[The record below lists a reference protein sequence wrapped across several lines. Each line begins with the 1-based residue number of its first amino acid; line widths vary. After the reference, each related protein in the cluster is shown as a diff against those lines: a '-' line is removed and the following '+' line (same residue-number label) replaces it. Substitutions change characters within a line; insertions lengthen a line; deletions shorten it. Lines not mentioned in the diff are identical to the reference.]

1 MKKGIALTLLIA
13 SMLLMCSCV
22 LTRNNVDIFPNSEIP
37 DEVFISAY
45 NGFLKYTS
53 GSYKIFDNYRTYQP
67 AEKVFIMQALSDNAA
82 LAHVAYQHYDYID
95 GYKDRYDNLVLLI
108 GDDDSYFYDDMV
120 INVGS
125 IEEVKQIGIYTYTTV
140 KETNKTVPIVV
151 ILK

>member
-1 MKKGIALTLLIA
+1 M
-13 SMLLMCSCV
+13 SFREC
-22 LTRNNVDIFPNSEIP
+22 R
-37 DEVFISAY
+37 
-45 NGFLKYTS
+45 KYTS
-53 GSYKIFDNYRTYQP
+53 GSYIIFDNYRTYQP